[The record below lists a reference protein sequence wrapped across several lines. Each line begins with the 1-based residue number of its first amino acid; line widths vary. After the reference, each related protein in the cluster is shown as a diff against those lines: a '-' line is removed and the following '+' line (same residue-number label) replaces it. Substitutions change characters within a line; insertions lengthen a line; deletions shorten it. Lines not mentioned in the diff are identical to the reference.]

1 MQPSEPKTDAS
12 TQTASGGASQ
22 VHWYSAAQFA
32 LSTLAILGL
41 WTGAA
46 GLAAV
51 GFLSRFQ
58 SGAGVNDA
66 LQLLLM
72 AVSMAA
78 SGLLLI
84 PSAILGFLRMVGRQ
98 APQPERIPWVL
109 RPTILILLLPLV
121 LLAGYWVSIHET
133 LNWWLLPPIH
143 VIAIG
148 LPVLWLLYLGSRR
161 LPAGSLQRI
170 WGVFGSGLV
179 LGPTLIL
186 LSELFAMLAFGF
198 VLLVPLSTQ
207 PDLQQQLNTLLQRL
221 QTAPPSPSSM
231 NQLVAPLLTRPIV
244 ILSVLTFIAVIVPL
258 IEEALKPIGVWLL
271 AGSSL
276 TPVEGFTAGLLS
288 GAGYALFE
296 SLVLSSG
303 SQDWVFLVTVRI
315 GTAVIHILTTGLTGW
330 ALAVAWREKRYLTLG
345 VTYLASV
352 LIHGLWNGMTL
363 MMTFSSF
370 AELQD
375 LQQALP
381 LVTRLGSIAP
391 IALGFLTLAAFTVLL
406 LSNRALRRSERA
418 IIAA

>member
-1 MQPSEPKTDAS
+1 
-12 TQTASGGASQ
+12 
-22 VHWYSAAQFA
+22 
-32 LSTLAILGL
+32 
-41 WTGAA
+41 
-46 GLAAV
+46 
-51 GFLSRFQ
+51 
-58 SGAGVNDA
+58 
-66 LQLLLM
+66 
-72 AVSMAA
+72 MAA
-78 SGLLLI
+78 SGLLLL
-84 PSAILGFLRMVGRQ
+84 PSAVLGFLRMVGRQ
-98 APQPERIPWVL
+98 APAPERIPWVL

-121 LLAGYWVSIHET
+121 LLAGYWVSINAS
-133 LNWWLLPPIH
+133 LNWLLLPPIH

-148 LPVLWLLYLGSRR
+148 LPVLWLLYLGLRK

-186 LSELFAMLAFGF
+186 VSELFAMLAFGF

-207 PDLQQQLNTLLQRL
+207 PELQQELNTLLQRL
-221 QTAPPSPSSM
+221 QVSPPSPSGM
-231 NQLVAPLLTRPIV
+231 NQLVAPLLTRPVV

-303 SQDWVFLVTVRI
+303 SQDWVFLVTARI
-315 GTAVIHILTTGLTGW
+315 GTAVIHILTTGFTGW
-330 ALAVAWREKRYLTLG
+330 ALALAWREKRYLTLG
-345 VTYLASV
+345 LTYLASV
-352 LIHGLWNGMTL
+352 LIHGLWNSMTL
-363 MMTFSSF
+363 MITFSSF
-370 AELQD
+370 AEMQD
-375 LQQALP
+375 LQDALP
-381 LVTRLGSIAP
+381 LVTRLGSIGP

-418 IIAA
+418 IIPA